1 MLIVELPPGCK
12 APGLGGQRMD
22 CTHPPG
28 GFLRAGTQEARP
40 AQGPGSYADGT
51 GESLAALGRD
61 ASKPR

>member
-1 MLIVELPPGCK
+1 
-12 APGLGGQRMD
+12 MD